1 MTLAPEHRGRTR
13 VPIDP
18 GPCEWDFPDARAG
31 DDDGLVAVGAD
42 LAPATLVHAY
52 RHGSFPWPH
61 GKRDLPWFSPDPR
74 GVLPLD
80 DITLSKSLRQTM
92 RRSGWTATVDAAF
105 PDVIDACSTRI
116 GEGTWITP
124 RMRSAYIDLHHLG
137 WTHSVEVWDGE
148 KLVGGCYGVLVGAM
162 FIGESM
168 FHRSTDASKVA
179 LVELGWRLREGGA
192 GLIDVQLVTDHLA
205 SMGARPIPRP
215 LYLELL
221 VELRDDGVSLLC
233 DRLPV
238 ARHTE
243 PSPEGT
249 SA

>member
-1 MTLAPEHRGRTR
+1 VTLAPEHRSRSQTPR
-13 VPIDP
+13 DP
-18 GPCEWDFPDARAG
+18 GPCVWDFPDARAG
-31 DDDGLVAVGAD
+31 DEDGLVAIGAD
-42 LAPATLVHAY
+42 LAPSTLVHAY
-52 RHGSFPWPH
+52 RHGTFPWPH

-80 DITLSKSLRQTM
+80 DISMSKTLRQTL
-92 RRSGWTATVDAAF
+92 RRSGWTATVDTAF
-105 PDVIDACSTRI
+105 ADVVDACSTRV

-124 RMRSAYIDLHHLG
+124 KMRAAYIELHQLG
-137 WTHSVEVWDGE
+137 WTHSIEIWDE
-148 KLVGGCYGVLVGAM
+148 DRLVGGCYGVLVGAM

-168 FHRSTDASKVA
+168 FHRVTDASKVA

-215 LYLELL
+215 LYLEILN
-221 VELRDDGVSLLC
+221 ELRDDHVTLLR

-238 ARHTE
+238 SRHTE
-243 PSPEGT
+243 RSPEST
-249 SA
+249 HA